1 MLMAAP
7 GRLAKLAWRVARSNL
22 AEPAFPYRLT
32 YAVTSRCQ
40 ARCVMCDIWQK
51 PAHDELSLA
60 EIDAFFAGAKRF
72 SWINLTG
79 GELFQRPDIVDI
91 IRTITRHCR
100 DLYLLNFPTNG
111 YQTAEVVAAVDEIL
125 HRMDVPRLMV
135 TVSVDGPRDMH
146 DRIRNLPGA
155 FDRALATFRALRE
168 RRSRRFSVF
177 LGYTLQEANL
187 AALPATVDACRQE
200 LGAFTIDDLHVNLAH
215 VSGHYYAN
223 TRFAGLPDAAGAGRL
238 LAGVAAVRK
247 RGILDPVAFLEDRY
261 QRLAQTYLATGAV
274 PLTCQ
279 AAAASCFID
288 PCGTIYPCSGFAAP
302 IGTVR
307 ECGGEFYR
315 LWSGADRQRTRQ
327 AVCSGACPGCWTPC
341 EAYQTILAHLPQ
353 VATRRGR

>member
-1 MLMAAP
+1 MAAR
-7 GRLAKLAWRVARSNL
+7 RLATLAWRVARSNL
-22 AEPAFPYRLT
+22 AEPVFPYRLT
-32 YAVTSRCQ
+32 FAVTSRCQ
-40 ARCVMCDIWQK
+40 ARCVMCDIWRK
-51 PAHDELSLA
+51 PTENELSLA
-60 EIDAFFAGAKRF
+60 EIDAFFAGANRF
-72 SWINLTG
+72 SWVNLTG

-91 IRTITRHCR
+91 IRTIAGHCR
-100 DLYLLNFPTNG
+100 DLCLLNFPTNG
-111 YQTAEVVAAVDEIL
+111 YQTGDVVAAVDEIL
-125 HRMDVPRLMV
+125 HRTDVPRLMV
-135 TVSVDGPRDMH
+135 TVSVDGPRHIH
-146 DRIRNLPGA
+146 DRIRNLDGA

-187 AALPATVDACRQE
+187 AALPETVAACRQE
-200 LGAFTIDDLHVNLAH
+200 LGAFSIDDLHVNLAH

-223 TRFAGLPDAAGAGRL
+223 TRFEGMPDAAGAGRL
-238 LAGVAAVRK
+238 LAELAAARK
-247 RGILDPVAFLEDRY
+247 RRIFDPVAFLEERY

-288 PCGTIYPCSGFAAP
+288 PSGTIYPCSGFAVP
-302 IGTVR
+302 MGSVR
-307 ECGGEFYR
+307 ECGREFYR
-315 LWSGADRQRTRQ
+315 LWNGANRQRTRQ